1 MKRVWIIV
9 MGLISIIL
17 VGCQANHQAEISG
30 SALGV
35 TNIAQTEEE
44 REEDC
49 LKLFSEDSLSQ
60 DVYNALQHEWD
71 SWNLMRQEE
80 KMLSSHIPGYCQ
92 RSFDDWAECE
102 TFIGFSIPNPLEECS
117 WLEKATYVAMPI
129 GFRDAPRVKASWYGT
144 ETGHVEWVSICAGYR
159 DGQIR
164 VMIDATLYG
173 DPADEKPSD
182 SGWSVELARQ
192 NYPANVDDA
201 TLQITSSSTE
211 NYFSNEA
218 YLAYDNVLYCL
229 NVVGEPDAQT
239 QVESALE
246 QILDSFPR

>member
-1 MKRVWIIV
+1 MRRR
-9 MGLISIIL
+9 IL
-17 VGCQANHQAEISG
+17 DEADRAG
-30 SALGV
+30 AL
-35 TNIAQTEEE
+35 
-44 REEDC
+44 
-49 LKLFSEDSLSQ
+49 S
-60 DVYNALQHEWD
+60 
-71 SWNLMRQEE
+71 
-80 KMLSSHIPGYCQ
+80 
-92 RSFDDWAECE
+92 
-102 TFIGFSIPNPLEECS
+102 
-117 WLEKATYVAMPI
+117 
-129 GFRDAPRVKASWYGT
+129 
-144 ETGHVEWVSICAGYR
+144 
-159 DGQIR
+159 
-164 VMIDATLYG
+164 
-173 DPADEKPSD
+173 PADEKPSN